1 MPKPIKETM
10 TPEEVATFWYQ
21 KSTEL
26 EAKLKDSENARRNLA
41 IENGDLK
48 NKYTALKL
56 SAEEDIRR
64 LNKSI
69 DHERSR
75 VCQKENDVDLY
86 MKRWYQTNDELKT
99 TQQALADMN
108 KQIDEISSMTYEQAS
123 ELKEEKN
130 KMAEKITLLE
140 ARNELMAK
148 QLKDQTTL
156 TNEWSTKWSKQLA
169 ITNEYKEALKTAQ
182 AIIADNDNMIN
193 KLTPKMTYEQIIDLK
208 CENARLREENAK
220 SAKWKRILD
229 KFKIF

>member
-1 MPKPIKETM
+1 MTKPIKETM

-48 NKYTALKL
+48 NKYTALKV
-56 SAEEDIRR
+56 SAEEDIKR

-69 DHERSR
+69 DHERAL

-86 MKRWYQTNDELKT
+86 MKRWYQTNDELKI
-99 TQQALADMN
+99 TQQALA
-108 KQIDEISSMTYEQAS
+108 
-123 ELKEEKN
+123 
-130 KMAEKITLLE
+130 EKIKLLE

-193 KLTPKMTYEQIIDLK
+193 GLTPKMTYEQIIDLK
-208 CENARLREENAK
+208 CENARLKEENVK
-220 SAKWKRILD
+220 FAKWKRILD

>member
-1 MPKPIKETM
+1 MPKTIKETM

-41 IENGDLK
+41 IEIGDLK
-48 NKYTALKL
+48 NKYTALKV

-69 DHERSR
+69 DHERAL

-86 MKRWYQTNDELKT
+86 MKRWYQTNDELKI
-99 TQQALADMN
+99 TQQALA
-108 KQIDEISSMTYEQAS
+108 
-123 ELKEEKN
+123 
-130 KMAEKITLLE
+130 EKIKLLE
-140 ARNELMAK
+140 ARNELMVK
-148 QLKDQTTL
+148 QLKEQTTL

-193 KLTPKMTYEQIIDLK
+193 GLTPKMTYEQIIDLK
-208 CENARLREENAK
+208 CENARLKEENAK
-220 SAKWKRILD
+220 FAKWKRILD

>member
-1 MPKPIKETM
+1 MAKLIKETM

-26 EAKLKDSENARRNLA
+26 EAKLKDSENARRDLA
-41 IENGDLK
+41 IEIGDLK

-69 DHERSR
+69 DNERSR

-86 MKRWYQTNDELKT
+86 MKRWYQTNDELKI

-108 KQIDEISSMTYEQAS
+108 KQIDEISSMTYEQ
-123 ELKEEKN
+123 
-130 KMAEKITLLE
+130 
-140 ARNELMAK
+140 
-148 QLKDQTTL
+148 
-156 TNEWSTKWSKQLA
+156 
-169 ITNEYKEALKTAQ
+169 
-182 AIIADNDNMIN
+182 
-193 KLTPKMTYEQIIDLK
+193 IIDLK

-220 SAKWKRILD
+220 FAKWQRILD

>member
-26 EAKLKDSENARRNLA
+26 EAKLKDSENARRDLA
-41 IENGDLK
+41 IEIGDLK
-48 NKYTALKL
+48 NKYTAFKL
-56 SAEEDIRR
+56 SAEEDIRK

-69 DHERSR
+69 DHERSL

-86 MKRWYQTNDELKT
+86 MKRWYQTNDELKI
-99 TQQALADMN
+99 TQQDL
-108 KQIDEISSMTYEQAS
+108 
-123 ELKEEKN
+123 
-130 KMAEKITLLE
+130 AEKIKLLE
-140 ARNELMAK
+140 AKNELMVK
-148 QLKDQTTL
+148 QLKEQTTL

-193 KLTPKMTYEQIIDLK
+193 GLTPKMTYEQIIDLK
-208 CENARLREENAK
+208 CENARLKEENAK
-220 SAKWKRILD
+220 FAKWKRILD

>member
-1 MPKPIKETM
+1 MTKLIKETM

-56 SAEEDIRR
+56 SAEEDIRK

-69 DHERSR
+69 DRERGL

-86 MKRWYQTNDELKT
+86 MKRWYQTNDELKNT
-99 TQQALADMN
+99 RLALADMN
-108 KQIDEISSMTYEQAS
+108 KQIDEVSS
-123 ELKEEKN
+123 
-130 KMAEKITLLE
+130 
-140 ARNELMAK
+140 
-148 QLKDQTTL
+148 
-156 TNEWSTKWSKQLA
+156 
-169 ITNEYKEALKTAQ
+169 
-182 AIIADNDNMIN
+182 
-193 KLTPKMTYEQIIDLK
+193 MTYEQIIDLK

-220 SAKWKRILD
+220 FAKWQRILD

>member
-26 EAKLKDSENARRNLA
+26 EAKLKDSENAKRDLA
-41 IENGDLK
+41 IEIGDLK
-48 NKYTALKL
+48 NKYTAFKL
-56 SAEEDIRR
+56 SAEEDIRK

-69 DHERSR
+69 DHERSL

-86 MKRWYQTNDELKT
+86 MKRWYQTNDELKI
-99 TQQALADMN
+99 TQQDL
-108 KQIDEISSMTYEQAS
+108 
-123 ELKEEKN
+123 
-130 KMAEKITLLE
+130 AEKIKLLE
-140 ARNELMAK
+140 VRNELMVK
-148 QLKDQTTL
+148 QLKEQTTL

-193 KLTPKMTYEQIIDLK
+193 GLTPKMTYEQIIDLK
-208 CENARLREENAK
+208 CENARLKEENAK
-220 SAKWKRILD
+220 FAKWKRILD

>member
-86 MKRWYQTNDELKT
+86 MKRWYQTNDELKI
-99 TQQALADMN
+99 TQQDL
-108 KQIDEISSMTYEQAS
+108 
-123 ELKEEKN
+123 
-130 KMAEKITLLE
+130 AEKIKLLE
-140 ARNELMAK
+140 ARNELMVK
-148 QLKDQTTL
+148 QLKEQTTL

-169 ITNEYKEALKTAQ
+169 ITNEYKDALKEAQ
-182 AIIADNDNMIN
+182 AIIAHNDNVIN
-193 KLTPKMTYEQIIDLK
+193 ELTPNMTYEQIIDLK
-208 CENARLREENAK
+208 CENERLKEENAK
-220 SAKWKRILD
+220 FAKWQRILD

>member
-26 EAKLKDSENARRNLA
+26 ETKLKDSENARRDLA
-41 IENGDLK
+41 IEVGDLK

-69 DHERSR
+69 DRERGL
-75 VCQKENDVDLY
+75 VCQKENDVELY
-86 MKRWYQTNDELKT
+86 MKRWYQTNDELKIT
-99 TQQALADMN
+99 RLALADMN
-108 KQIDEISSMTYEQAS
+108 KQIDEVSS
-123 ELKEEKN
+123 
-130 KMAEKITLLE
+130 
-140 ARNELMAK
+140 
-148 QLKDQTTL
+148 
-156 TNEWSTKWSKQLA
+156 
-169 ITNEYKEALKTAQ
+169 
-182 AIIADNDNMIN
+182 
-193 KLTPKMTYEQIIDLK
+193 MTYEQIIDLK

-220 SAKWKRILD
+220 FAKWQRILD

>member
-1 MPKPIKETM
+1 MSKLIKETM

-56 SAEEDIRR
+56 SAEEDIRK

-69 DHERSR
+69 DRERGL

-86 MKRWYQTNDELKT
+86 MKRWYQTNDELKNT
-99 TQQALADMN
+99 RLALADMN
-108 KQIDEISSMTYEQAS
+108 KQIDEVSS
-123 ELKEEKN
+123 
-130 KMAEKITLLE
+130 
-140 ARNELMAK
+140 
-148 QLKDQTTL
+148 
-156 TNEWSTKWSKQLA
+156 
-169 ITNEYKEALKTAQ
+169 
-182 AIIADNDNMIN
+182 
-193 KLTPKMTYEQIIDLK
+193 MTYEQIIDLK

-220 SAKWKRILD
+220 FAKWQRILD

>member
-1 MPKPIKETM
+1 MSKLIKETM

-56 SAEEDIRR
+56 SAEEDIRK

-69 DHERSR
+69 DRERGL

-86 MKRWYQTNDELKT
+86 MKRWYQTNDELKNT
-99 TQQALADMN
+99 RLALADMN
-108 KQIDEISSMTYEQAS
+108 KQVDEVSS
-123 ELKEEKN
+123 
-130 KMAEKITLLE
+130 
-140 ARNELMAK
+140 
-148 QLKDQTTL
+148 
-156 TNEWSTKWSKQLA
+156 
-169 ITNEYKEALKTAQ
+169 
-182 AIIADNDNMIN
+182 
-193 KLTPKMTYEQIIDLK
+193 MTYEQIIDLK

-220 SAKWKRILD
+220 FAKWQRILD

>member
-41 IENGDLK
+41 IEIGDLK
-48 NKYTALKL
+48 NKYTALKV

-86 MKRWYQTNDELKT
+86 MKRWYQTNDELKI
-99 TQQALADMN
+99 TQQALA
-108 KQIDEISSMTYEQAS
+108 
-123 ELKEEKN
+123 
-130 KMAEKITLLE
+130 EKIKLLE
-140 ARNELMAK
+140 AKNELMVK
-148 QLKDQTTL
+148 QLKEQTTL

-169 ITNEYKEALKTAQ
+169 ITNEYKDALKTAQ
-182 AIIADNDNMIN
+182 AIIADNDNAIN
-193 KLTPKMTYEQIIDLK
+193 ELTPKMTYEQIIDLK
-208 CENARLREENAK
+208 CENARLREENVK
-220 SAKWKRILD
+220 FAKWKQILD

>member
-1 MPKPIKETM
+1 MSKPIKETM

-41 IENGDLK
+41 IEIGDLK
-48 NKYTALKL
+48 NKYTALKV

-69 DHERSR
+69 DHERSL

-86 MKRWYQTNDELKT
+86 MKRWYQTNDELKI
-99 TQQALADMN
+99 TQQALA
-108 KQIDEISSMTYEQAS
+108 
-123 ELKEEKN
+123 
-130 KMAEKITLLE
+130 EKIKLLE
-140 ARNELMAK
+140 ARNELMVK

-193 KLTPKMTYEQIIDLK
+193 GLTPKMTYEQIIDLK
-208 CENARLREENAK
+208 CENARLKEENVKFAK
-220 SAKWKRILD
+220 SKRILD

>member
-1 MPKPIKETM
+1 MPKIIKETM

-21 KSTEL
+21 KSIEL
-26 EAKLKDSENARRNLA
+26 EAKLKDSENARRDLA
-41 IENGDLK
+41 IEVGDLK

-69 DHERSR
+69 DHERAL

-86 MKRWYQTNDELKT
+86 MKRWYQTNDELKI
-99 TQQALADMN
+99 TQQA
-108 KQIDEISSMTYEQAS
+108 S
-123 ELKEEKN
+123 
-130 KMAEKITLLE
+130 AEKIKLLE

-148 QLKDQTTL
+148 QLKEQTTL

-193 KLTPKMTYEQIIDLK
+193 GLTPKMTYEQIIDLK
-208 CENARLREENAK
+208 CENARLKEENAK
-220 SAKWKRILD
+220 FAKWKRILD

>member
-1 MPKPIKETM
+1 MPKLIKETM

-56 SAEEDIRR
+56 SAEEDIRK

-69 DHERSR
+69 DRERGL
-75 VCQKENDVDLY
+75 VCQKENDVELY
-86 MKRWYQTNDELKT
+86 MKRWYQTNDELKI
-99 TQQALADMN
+99 TQLALADMN
-108 KQIDEISSMTYEQAS
+108 KQVDEVSS
-123 ELKEEKN
+123 
-130 KMAEKITLLE
+130 
-140 ARNELMAK
+140 
-148 QLKDQTTL
+148 
-156 TNEWSTKWSKQLA
+156 
-169 ITNEYKEALKTAQ
+169 
-182 AIIADNDNMIN
+182 
-193 KLTPKMTYEQIIDLK
+193 MTYEQIIDLK

-220 SAKWKRILD
+220 FAKWQRILD

>member
-1 MPKPIKETM
+1 MTKPIKETM

-26 EAKLKDSENARRNLA
+26 EAKLKDSENARRDLA
-41 IENGDLK
+41 IEVGDLK

-69 DHERSR
+69 DNERSR

-86 MKRWYQTNDELKT
+86 MKRWYQTNDELKI

-108 KQIDEISSMTYEQAS
+108 KQIDEISSMTYEQ
-123 ELKEEKN
+123 
-130 KMAEKITLLE
+130 
-140 ARNELMAK
+140 
-148 QLKDQTTL
+148 
-156 TNEWSTKWSKQLA
+156 
-169 ITNEYKEALKTAQ
+169 
-182 AIIADNDNMIN
+182 
-193 KLTPKMTYEQIIDLK
+193 IIDLK

-220 SAKWKRILD
+220 FAKWQRILD

>member
-26 EAKLKDSENARRNLA
+26 EAKLKDSENARRDLA
-41 IENGDLK
+41 IEIGDLK

-86 MKRWYQTNDELKT
+86 MKRWYQTNDELKN
-99 TQQALADMN
+99 TQLAL
-108 KQIDEISSMTYEQAS
+108 
-123 ELKEEKN
+123 
-130 KMAEKITLLE
+130 AEKIKLLE
-140 ARNELMAK
+140 ARNELMVK
-148 QLKDQTTL
+148 QLKEQTTL

-193 KLTPKMTYEQIIDLK
+193 GLTPKMTYEQIIDLK
-208 CENARLREENAK
+208 CENARLKEENAK
-220 SAKWKRILD
+220 FAKWKRILD

>member
-1 MPKPIKETM
+1 MTKPIKETM

-48 NKYTALKL
+48 NKYTALKV
-56 SAEEDIRR
+56 SAEEDIKR

-69 DHERSR
+69 DHERAL

-86 MKRWYQTNDELKT
+86 MKRWYQTNDELKI
-99 TQQALADMN
+99 TQQDL
-108 KQIDEISSMTYEQAS
+108 
-123 ELKEEKN
+123 
-130 KMAEKITLLE
+130 AEKIKLLE
-140 ARNELMAK
+140 ARNELMVK
-148 QLKDQTTL
+148 QLKEQTTL

-193 KLTPKMTYEQIIDLK
+193 GLTPKMTYEQIIDLK
-208 CENARLREENAK
+208 CENARLKEENVK
-220 SAKWKRILD
+220 FAKWKRILD

>member
-26 EAKLKDSENARRNLA
+26 EAKLKDSENARRDLA
-41 IENGDLK
+41 IEIGDLK

-56 SAEEDIRR
+56 SAEEDIRK

-69 DHERSR
+69 DHERGR

-86 MKRWYQTNDELKT
+86 MKRWYQTNDELKI
-99 TQQALADMN
+99 TQQDL
-108 KQIDEISSMTYEQAS
+108 
-123 ELKEEKN
+123 
-130 KMAEKITLLE
+130 AEKIKLLE
-140 ARNELMAK
+140 ARNELMVK
-148 QLKDQTTL
+148 QLKEQTTL

-169 ITNEYKEALKTAQ
+169 ITNEYKEALKLAQ
-182 AIIADNDNMIN
+182 VIIANKDNMIN
-193 KLTPKMTYEQIIDLK
+193 ELTPKMTYEQIIDIK

-220 SAKWKRILD
+220 FAKWKRILD

>member
-86 MKRWYQTNDELKT
+86 MKRWYQTNDELKI
-99 TQQALADMN
+99 TQQALA
-108 KQIDEISSMTYEQAS
+108 
-123 ELKEEKN
+123 
-130 KMAEKITLLE
+130 EKIKLLE
-140 ARNELMAK
+140 AKNELMVK
-148 QLKDQTTL
+148 QLKEQTTL

-193 KLTPKMTYEQIIDLK
+193 GLTPKMTYEQIIDLK
-208 CENARLREENAK
+208 CENARLKEENVK
-220 SAKWKRILD
+220 FAKWKRILD

>member
-26 EAKLKDSENARRNLA
+26 EAKLKDSEIARRNLA
-41 IENGDLK
+41 IEIGDLK
-48 NKYTALKL
+48 NKYTALKV
-56 SAEEDIRR
+56 SAEEDIRK

-86 MKRWYQTNDELKT
+86 MKRWYQTNDELKI

-108 KQIDEISSMTYEQAS
+108 KQIDEISS
-123 ELKEEKN
+123 
-130 KMAEKITLLE
+130 
-140 ARNELMAK
+140 
-148 QLKDQTTL
+148 
-156 TNEWSTKWSKQLA
+156 
-169 ITNEYKEALKTAQ
+169 
-182 AIIADNDNMIN
+182 
-193 KLTPKMTYEQIIDLK
+193 MTYEQIIDLK

>member
-69 DHERSR
+69 DRERGL

-86 MKRWYQTNDELKT
+86 MKRWYQTNDELKIT
-99 TQQALADMN
+99 RLALADMN
-108 KQIDEISSMTYEQAS
+108 KQIDEVSS
-123 ELKEEKN
+123 
-130 KMAEKITLLE
+130 
-140 ARNELMAK
+140 
-148 QLKDQTTL
+148 
-156 TNEWSTKWSKQLA
+156 
-169 ITNEYKEALKTAQ
+169 
-182 AIIADNDNMIN
+182 
-193 KLTPKMTYEQIIDLK
+193 MTYEQIIDLK

-220 SAKWKRILD
+220 SAKWKQILD

>member
-10 TPEEVATFWYQ
+10 APEEVATFWYQ

-26 EAKLKDSENARRNLA
+26 EAKLKDSENARRDLA
-41 IENGDLK
+41 IEVGDLK

-69 DHERSR
+69 DNERSR

-86 MKRWYQTNDELKT
+86 MKRWYQTNDELKI

-108 KQIDEISSMTYEQAS
+108 KQIDEISSMTYEQ
-123 ELKEEKN
+123 
-130 KMAEKITLLE
+130 
-140 ARNELMAK
+140 
-148 QLKDQTTL
+148 
-156 TNEWSTKWSKQLA
+156 
-169 ITNEYKEALKTAQ
+169 
-182 AIIADNDNMIN
+182 
-193 KLTPKMTYEQIIDLK
+193 IIDLK

-220 SAKWKRILD
+220 FAKWKRILD

>member
-1 MPKPIKETM
+1 MTKPIKETM

-21 KSTEL
+21 KSNEL

-48 NKYTALKL
+48 NKYTALKV
-56 SAEEDIRR
+56 SAEEDIKR

-86 MKRWYQTNDELKT
+86 MKRWYQTNDELKI
-99 TQQALADMN
+99 TQQALA
-108 KQIDEISSMTYEQAS
+108 
-123 ELKEEKN
+123 
-130 KMAEKITLLE
+130 EKIKLLE
-140 ARNELMAK
+140 ARNELMVK
-148 QLKDQTTL
+148 QLKEQTTL

-193 KLTPKMTYEQIIDLK
+193 GLTPKMTYEQIIDLK
-208 CENARLREENAK
+208 CENARLKEENAK
-220 SAKWKRILD
+220 FAKWKQLLD